1 MLERSLPAEAIEFSV
16 SDASEKRVPFVRGKS
31 ESQPF
36 GVPTVAHA
44 DPAIG
49 QARHLDAVTV
59 GETQGALNPVRT
71 RLFRWTC
78 VCRSFHVTTSLI
90 AIYWL
95 LIVELLYVV

>member
-1 MLERSLPAEAIEFSV
+1 M
-16 SDASEKRVPFVRGKS
+16 PFVRGKS
-31 ESQPF
+31 ENQPF

-59 GETQGALNPVRT
+59 GETQGALDPVRT
-71 RLFRWTC
+71 RLSGWTC
-78 VCRSFHVTTSLI
+78 ECRSFHVTTSLI